1 MSAAIIFETDGEVVA
16 LHPDEIA
23 DEDIISQAVNCK
35 TALTVRIYP
44 TFEAWRFCRQ
54 TLTYATMLDL
64 DKPSDRIM
72 FIGRV
77 SAVAD
82 SMDSSGRLL
91 QEITCVSAA
100 DYLEDTAFVGSITL
114 TPIATWL
121 TGFISVHNGQVDAL
135 RQLSFSVDLDG
146 DVRVRSDS
154 ELVKTRYQTLTE
166 VLTGGNDLYLQVQH
180 EGYST
185 IGLLGY
191 TPEFRERYQNGVT
204 YIDIA
209 RSFGSAKD
217 TAIRTGENLRAIRVE
232 QSVDGGIYTAVRA
245 VSGVNSDGK
254 RWYTEVENAAMVQRY
269 GTGRVKLITNDDI
282 KCTKPISGDTPTG
295 YSEAW
300 IAMVNTLHAFAEREA
315 AKLSEP
321 YTRIVLEATDP
332 SREDGGYEVGSS
344 YPVIAPELGIR
355 SEPMRVTALTRYL
368 NGRTKS
374 ITIERGQKP
383 GVYVSKGPGLSNL
396 LGVLDYYNGKQ
407 DEQAAA
413 QTEIAATKAEEQ
425 TGGYEF
431 ADMSQDDYDDLP
443 STSKLKT
450 HGFCVIRDSDTGE
463 VTNLIVGGKNISS
476 EGGGGGTIEY
486 AAVLSEEEMSE
497 WAPGHALVPVWF
509 RGTASVFYGEMP
521 ARFVAQGV
529 RVLYGVADAD
539 LAADDVI
546 SELDLVMTT
555 GAVKRFRT
563 VITNITFF
571 ADSIRLTVYVYRY
584 DVSGGTEVFE
594 AAEGNQ
600 YDNGY
605 IFIPSA
611 DTAWKAGIVLRC
623 TGWGNAGGILSPRI
637 EMKAYGWGNVSGVI
651 AGNSF
656 VTAFAPPTNPIPVS
670 REESGFGRAVTT
682 RTEPAAPQGGS

>member
-23 DEDIISQAVNCK
+23 DEDIISQAINCK
-35 TALTVRIYP
+35 TALTLRIYP
-44 TFEAWRFCRQ
+44 QFEAWRFCRQ
-54 TLTYATMLDL
+54 TLTYVTMLDL
-64 DKPSDRIM
+64 GKPSDRIA

-77 SAVAD
+77 SAVTD
-82 SMDSSGRLL
+82 SMDSSGRLM

-121 TGFISVHNGQVDAL
+121 TGFISVHNGQVDAP

-154 ELVKTRYQTLTE
+154 ELVKTRYQTLAE

-191 TPEFRERYQNGVT
+191 TPEFRERYQNGSA

-209 RSFGSAKD
+209 RRFGSAKD
-217 TAIRTGENLRAIRVE
+217 TAIRTGENLRAIKVE

-254 RWYTEVENAAMVQRY
+254 RWYTDVENAAMAQRY

-300 IAMVNTLHAFAEREA
+300 IAMVNALHAFAEREA

-332 SREDGGYEVGSS
+332 PREDGGYEVGSS

-355 SEPMRVTALTRYL
+355 GEPMRVTALTRYL

-396 LGVLDYYNGKQ
+396 LGVLDYYNSKQ

-425 TGGYEF
+425 TDGYVFGDKTQQE
-431 ADMSQDDYDDLP
+431 YDELP
-443 STSKLKT
+443 ATSKLKT
-450 HGFCVIRDSDTGE
+450 RGFCVIRDSQTGD
-463 VTNLIVGGKNISS
+463 VTGLKVNGADISS
-476 EGGGGGTIEY
+476 GGGGGGGTIEY
-486 AAVLSEEEMSE
+486 AAILSEEQMSE
-497 WAPGHALVPVWF
+497 WAPDHELTPLWF
-509 RGTASVFYGEMP
+509 RGTATVYYGQAP
-521 ARFVAQGV
+521 ARFVVQGNRV
-529 RVLYGVADAD
+529 IWGNTAVIENDLSSEVTFEDFDGTIKTWKVYIYSLSAVADYMRVLLGCAVYDEYGNLLESSHSATYSRVPYTAQRIKIGLVPTVSDWTLRNNKLYPTVEIKQEMFIDGARELYGTKTVGSISTPGLVPCTDAERD
-539 LAADDVI
+539 FGLA
-546 SELDLVMTT
+546 LTT
-555 GAVKRFRT
+555 T
-563 VITNITFF
+563 
-571 ADSIRLTVYVYRY
+571 
-584 DVSGGTEVFE
+584 
-594 AAEGNQ
+594 
-600 YDNGY
+600 
-605 IFIPSA
+605 
-611 DTAWKAGIVLRC
+611 
-623 TGWGNAGGILSPRI
+623 
-637 EMKAYGWGNVSGVI
+637 
-651 AGNSF
+651 
-656 VTAFAPPTNPIPVS
+656 
-670 REESGFGRAVTT
+670 
-682 RTEPAAPQGGS
+682 TEPIAPT